1 MDAGLAALLGAAVG
15 GLLGAGGTLGS
26 SYLTGRLQGRGQH
39 AQWRRQ
45 GRREAYSNFIAA
57 LTAFRHQVDKCFFAM
72 ESEQGLTGEMSQLE
86 ALWPAVRAALP
97 VVAVEGPRSVA
108 DQAAELERHAE
119 DIVVLLDMASDGQ
132 GPYIGM
138 AHGHL
143 VEINWGLPIF
153 ADLARQALDQPDSSS
168 LQGLPVAREGRQ
180 GSD

>member
-1 MDAGLAALLGAAVG
+1 MDAGLAALLGAGVG

-57 LTAFRHQVDKCFFAM
+57 LTAFRHQVDRCFFAV
-72 ESEQGLTGEMSQLE
+72 ESEQGLTVEIPQLE

-108 DQAAELERHAE
+108 DQAAKLERHAE
-119 DIVVLLDMASDGQ
+119 ELVVLLDMSREEQ
-132 GPYIGM
+132 GPYLGN

-143 VEINWGLPIF
+143 VEINRGLPVF
-153 ADLARQALDQPDSSS
+153 ADLARQALDQPDSST
-168 LQGLPVAREGRQ
+168 LQGFPAAREGR
-180 GSD
+180 